1 MLGHAGED
9 NGRHGT
15 GRGQVARLAAT
26 FCRAVSL
33 LSRVPLHPFA
43 FAAYSVLFVYAANLS
58 EVLPVDAVAPV
69 GRTLIATGA
78 VMAVAMLLLRGARRG
93 AIVASALVVAF
104 AFFGHLYP
112 ELARLGLDERAQLGV
127 WALALVAAV
136 LVAIRARGSLGSV
149 TLALNTFGALL
160 LAISLSAI
168 LPYEAGR
175 ATRPSAEAPPTDV
188 PLATAT
194 RQTDRDII
202 YLVFDRYG
210 SEWSLE
216 HRFAITD
223 NDLPGWLAD
232 QGFQVIPGAR
242 SNYRA
247 TDFSLASTLNMR
259 FLDELTRTVGRVSD
273 DRTPARALFS
283 GHELGTFLRANG
295 YRYIHVAPWYAP
307 TSTNDIADEVVE
319 YGVDS
324 EFETVLRD
332 VSMAPVIERL
342 MGGED
347 AVMDSPFRERH
358 RELALFQLR
367 QIPRLAT
374 APGRIFLFA
383 HVLLPHS
390 PYVLAADG
398 RTIFEAEAVAR
409 PEEDLFPEQLAYT
422 NTRIREIVSAL
433 LAGPD
438 ESDPIIVIQADEG
451 PFICGNVDCVDN
463 DDPEDLGIRFGVL
476 GAYYLPGLPSGIVP
490 PAHSSVNTFRLIL
503 REYFGADLPP
513 LPDRSYTWPDNE
525 HLYDFQDITDLLP
538 LPTTE
543 VANP

>member
-1 MLGHAGED
+1 M
-9 NGRHGT
+9 
-15 GRGQVARLAAT
+15 
-26 FCRAVSL
+26 SL
-33 LSRVPLHPFA
+33 LSRLPLHPFA

-78 VMAVAMLLLRGARRG
+78 VMAFAMLLLGDARRG
-93 AIVASALVVAF
+93 AIVASALVVAY
-104 AFFGHLYP
+104 AFFGHLAP
-112 ELARLGLDERAQLGV
+112 ELVRLGLDERGQLVV
-127 WALALVAAV
+127 WAIAAV
-136 LVAIRARGSLGSV
+136 GAILVAIRARASLGSV

-175 ATRPSAEAPPTDV
+175 AARASAGTPPTDA

-194 RQTDRDII
+194 RQPERDII

-216 HRFAITD
+216 HRFGITD
-223 NDLPGWLAD
+223 NDLPAWLAQ
-232 QGFQVIPGAR
+232 QGFQVVPGAR
-242 SNYRA
+242 ANYRA

-259 FLDELTRTVGRVSD
+259 FLDDLTRTVGRVSD

-283 GHELGTFLRANG
+283 HHELGTFLRANG
-295 YRYIHVAPWYAP
+295 YRYIHVAPEYAA
-307 TSTNDIADEVVE
+307 TSTNDIADEVIE
-319 YGVDS
+319 YEVDS

-342 MGGED
+342 MGTR
-347 AVMDSPFRERH
+347 AVVDSPVRERH

-383 HVLLPHS
+383 HILLPHA

-398 RTIFEAEAVAR
+398 RTILEPEAVAR
-409 PEEDLFPEQLAYT
+409 TEEDLFPEQLAYT

-438 ESDPIIVIQADEG
+438 DSDPIIVIQADEG

-476 GAYYLPGLPSGIVP
+476 GAYYLPGLPAGIVP
-490 PAHSSVNTFRLIL
+490 RANSSVNTFRLIL

-513 LPDRSYTWPDNE
+513 LPDRSYTWPDND
-525 HLYDFQDITDLLP
+525 HLYDFLDITDLLP
-538 LPTTE
+538 LPTGGAAT
-543 VANP
+543 P

>member
-1 MLGHAGED
+1 M
-9 NGRHGT
+9 
-15 GRGQVARLAAT
+15 
-26 FCRAVSL
+26 
-33 LSRVPLHPFA
+33 LSRLPLHPFA

-69 GRTLIATGA
+69 GRMLIATGA
-78 VMAVAMLLLRGARRG
+78 VMAFAMLLLRDARRG

-104 AFFGHLYP
+104 AFFGHLSP
-112 ELARLGLDERAQLGV
+112 ELRRLGFDERGQLGV
-127 WALALVAAV
+127 WAIAV
-136 LVAIRARGSLGSV
+136 VGAILVAIRARASLGSV

-175 ATRPSAEAPPTDV
+175 ATRASAGPPPTDV

-194 RQTDRDII
+194 RRPERDII

-223 NDLPGWLAD
+223 NDLPAWLAE
-232 QGFQVIPGAR
+232 QGFQVVPGAR
-242 SNYRA
+242 ANYRA

-259 FLDELTRTVGRVSD
+259 FLDDLTRTVGRVSD

-283 GHELGTFLRANG
+283 RHALGTFLRANG

-324 EFETVLRD
+324 EFETVLHD

-342 MGGED
+342 LGER
-347 AVMDSPFRERH
+347 AVVDSPFRERH

-383 HVLLPHS
+383 HILLPHS

-398 RTIFEAEAVAR
+398 RTILEAEAVAR
-409 PEEDLFPEQLAYT
+409 TEEDLFPEQLAYT
-422 NTRIREIVSAL
+422 NRRIKEIVSAL

-451 PFICGNVDCVDN
+451 PFICGNVDCIDN

-476 GAYYLPGLPSGIVP
+476 GAYYLPGLPSGILP

-543 VANP
+543 VASP